1 MYHRMYFCGGGMVG
15 IAHMGVLQE
24 LEAQGYLPFIKEWIG
39 ISSGSLVALVMASGY
54 TIGQGLEIL
63 KMDFQEVTEPDA
75 APGWLLNFGYDTGN
89 RLLRFV
95 QALLKERGLK
105 EGITFRE
112 LYEATGYS
120 FRTYATDMN
129 EAALVEFSKVTTPEY
144 PVAYAARAS
153 MSLPYYFQPFKC
165 PLTGTLYI
173 DGGAVSNFP
182 LHRLT
187 EEERLE
193 TLAVA
198 IPYKPAPNPSI
209 ELQEFLMRPLQ
220 IFLGSRSQFDS
231 QRYPHQTIVVSGI
244 AAQPTNFGMLIEE
257 KMKIIAQ
264 GRSAA
269 KAFLLAQRPVR
280 RYSVS

>member
-1 MYHRMYFCGGGMVG
+1 
-15 IAHMGVLQE
+15 
-24 LEAQGYLPFIKEWIG
+24 
-39 ISSGSLVALVMASGY
+39 
-54 TIGQGLEIL
+54 
-63 KMDFQEVTEPDA
+63 
-75 APGWLLNFGYDTGN
+75 
-89 RLLRFV
+89 
-95 QALLKERGLK
+95 
-105 EGITFRE
+105 
-112 LYEATGYS
+112 
-120 FRTYATDMN
+120 
-129 EAALVEFSKVTTPEY
+129 
-144 PVAYAARAS
+144 
-153 MSLPYYFQPFKC
+153 
-165 PLTGTLYI
+165 
-173 DGGAVSNFP
+173 VSNFP

-244 AAQPTNFGMLIEE
+244 TAQPTNFGMLIEE

-264 GRSAA
+264 GRSAT
-269 KAFLLAQRPVR
+269 KAFLLAKRPVR